1 VFGIAALPYIR
12 FYFPRYQAA
21 AAATALSLALSPALV
36 RFRLLF
42 LVLSSRLS
50 LCLSFLLPFR
60 RRWRIFKKPIRIE
73 PTTIGKHLAY
83 AKFVSK
89 RKFEK
94 AAAVLSLAFSRS
106 RSARE
111 HEPVKLSPAR
121 SLSCSVCCCSA
132 PPLVSCKSKI
142 NSFLN

>member
-50 LCLSFLLPFR
+50 LCRSFLLSVR
-60 RRWRIFKKPIRIE
+60 RRWRFFKKPIRIE

-94 AAAVLSLAFSRS
+94 AAAVLSLSFSRS
-106 RSARE
+106 CSARE
-111 HEPVKLSPAR
+111 HEPVKLSRPF
-121 SLSCSVCCCSA
+121 
-132 PPLVSCKSKI
+132 
-142 NSFLN
+142 SFLQRLLLLRSSPPFL